1 MTNTEAADMGSS
13 APEKLVPKKDLYKA
27 AWASALGSALEY
39 YDFALYSLYSAIVF
53 SELFFPGETPAI
65 ALMASFGAYLVGFG
79 ARPIGGILFGRL
91 GDRIGRRTV
100 LALTILLMGASST
113 LMGLLPTHAQ
123 IGIWAPILLVVLRF
137 AQGLGAG
144 AEQAG
149 ASVLM
154 TEYAPRKSRGFF
166 AALPYVGVIVG
177 AASAPLVVLL
187 LSQFADLATHPWL
200 WRVPFLLS
208 IFIVGVAL
216 WIRLR
221 LKETPT
227 FTELEAHHQVSQ
239 APVKDLMKRSW
250 KLVLVGIGLR
260 IGEVGGSSLYQ
271 VLAVSYIVKIAGGSA
286 KTGTLCLLIAA
297 IIGAPSVAFAGW
309 LTDRF
314 GRIPVYRFFALMG
327 LVLAYPAWWVFSQG
341 NVWASAAML
350 GVTLGIANWGLFG
363 SQAAMLAEFF
373 GAQTRYIGVAA
384 TREISAPIAGGTA
397 PLIGAAIIAWAGVN
411 MANEQQAWIP
421 LAGYAALMCTITII
435 ATFFAPRVAGRDLN
449 DLHDAQPRNPFRRGV
464 A

>member
-1 MTNTEAADMGSS
+1 MTTIAATDT
-13 APEKLVPKKDLYKA
+13 PEKVVPKKDLYKA

-53 SELFFPGETPAI
+53 SELFFPGETPAV
-65 ALMASFGAYLVGFG
+65 ALMASFGAYLIGFG

-154 TEYAPRKSRGFF
+154 TEYAPRKQRGFF
-166 AALPYVGVIVG
+166 ASLPYVGVIVG
-177 AASAPLVVLL
+177 AMSAPLVVLIL
-187 LSQFADLATHPWL
+187 AQFADLATHPWL
-200 WRVPFLLS
+200 WRVPFLAS
-208 IFIVGVAL
+208 IIIVGVAL

-227 FTELEAHHQVSQ
+227 FTELEAHDQVSE

-250 KLVLVGIGLR
+250 RLVLVGIGLR
-260 IGEVGGSSLYQ
+260 IAEVGGSSLYQ
-271 VLAVSYIVKIAGGSA
+271 VLAVSYLVKIAGGSA
-286 KTGTLCLLIAA
+286 KTGTFCLLVAA
-297 IIGAPSVAFAGW
+297 IIGAPSVALAGW
-309 LTDRF
+309 LSDRF
-314 GRIPVYRFFALMG
+314 GRIRVYRSFAIAG
-327 LVLAYPAWWVFSQG
+327 LILAFPAWWVFSQG
-341 NVWASAAML
+341 NVIASAAML
-350 GVTLGIANWGLFG
+350 GLTLGIANWGLFG

-373 GAQTRYIGVAA
+373 GARTRYIGVAA

-397 PLIGAAIIAWAGVN
+397 PLIGAAIIAWAGIN
-411 MANEQQAWIP
+411 MASEQQAWIP
-421 LAGYAALMCTITII
+421 LACYAALMSLITIF
-435 ATFFAPRVAGRDLN
+435 ATFFAPNVGERDLN
-449 DLHDAQPRNPFRRGV
+449 ELDDAKPVNPFRR
-464 A
+464 ARA